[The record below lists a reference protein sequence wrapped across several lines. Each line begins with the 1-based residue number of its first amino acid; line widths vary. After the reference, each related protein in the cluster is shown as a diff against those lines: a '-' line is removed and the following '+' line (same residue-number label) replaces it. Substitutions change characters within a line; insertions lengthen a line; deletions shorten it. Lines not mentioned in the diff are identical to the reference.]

1 MNDYDKTHFKLLDI
15 SKKPAMEVKRLWIL
29 RGIDWLDQQIVRK
42 QQEIML
48 TYHYVQN
55 KGKLMMESQ
64 ENNQISQFGQFF
76 NDFEVIYLQIAH
88 FSEK

>member
-29 RGIDWLDQQIVRK
+29 RRIDWLDQQSVRK
-42 QQEIML
+42 QQDIML

-55 KGKLMMESQ
+55 KGKLMMESR
-64 ENNQISQFGQFF
+64 ENSQISQFGQFF

>member
-29 RGIDWLDQQIVRK
+29 RRIDWLDQQIVRK
-42 QQEIML
+42 QQDIML

-55 KGKLMMESQ
+55 KGKLMMESR
-64 ENNQISQFGQFF
+64 ENSQISQFGQFF
-76 NDFEVIYLQIAH
+76 NDFEVIYLQIAQ

>member
-15 SKKPAMEVKRLWIL
+15 SKKPAMKVKRLWIL
-29 RGIDWLDQQIVRK
+29 RRIDWLDQQIVRK
-42 QQEIML
+42 QQDIML

-55 KGKLMMESQ
+55 KGKLMMESR
-64 ENNQISQFGQFF
+64 ENSQISQFGQFF

>member
-15 SKKPAMEVKRLWIL
+15 SKKPAMKVKRLWIL
-29 RGIDWLDQQIVRK
+29 RRIDWLDQQIVRK
-42 QQEIML
+42 QQDIML

-55 KGKLMMESQ
+55 KGKLIMESR
-64 ENNQISQFGQFF
+64 ENSQISQFGQFF

>member
-15 SKKPAMEVKRLWIL
+15 SKKPAMEVNRLWIL
-29 RGIDWLDQQIVRK
+29 RRIDWLDQQIVRK
-42 QQEIML
+42 QQDIML

-55 KGKLMMESQ
+55 KGKLMMESR
-64 ENNQISQFGQFF
+64 ENSQISQFGQFF
-76 NDFEVIYLQIAH
+76 KDFEVIYLQIAH

>member
-29 RGIDWLDQQIVRK
+29 RRIDWLDQQIIRK
-42 QQEIML
+42 QQDIML

-55 KGKLMMESQ
+55 KGKLMMESR
-64 ENNQISQFGQFF
+64 ENSQISQFGQFF

>member
-29 RGIDWLDQQIVRK
+29 RRIDWLDQQIVRK
-42 QQEIML
+42 QQDIML
-48 TYHYVQN
+48 TYHYVQK
-55 KGKLMMESQ
+55 KGKLMMESR
-64 ENNQISQFGQFF
+64 ENSQISQFGQFF

>member
-29 RGIDWLDQQIVRK
+29 RRIDWLDQQIVRK
-42 QQEIML
+42 QQDIML

-55 KGKLMMESQ
+55 KGKLMMESR
-64 ENNQISQFGQFF
+64 ENSQKSQFGQFF

>member
-29 RGIDWLDQQIVRK
+29 RRIDWLDQQIVRK
-42 QQEIML
+42 QQDIML

-55 KGKLMMESQ
+55 KGKLMMESR
-64 ENNQISQFGQFF
+64 ENSQISQFGQFF

>member
-29 RGIDWLDQQIVRK
+29 RRIDWLDQQIVRK
-42 QQEIML
+42 QQDIML

-55 KGKLMMESQ
+55 KGKLMMESR
-64 ENNQISQFGQFF
+64 ENSQISQFGQFF
-76 NDFEVIYLQIAH
+76 NDFEVIYL
-88 FSEK
+88 

>member
-15 SKKPAMEVKRLWIL
+15 SKKPAMKVKRLWTL
-29 RGIDWLDQQIVRK
+29 RRIDWLDQQIVRK
-42 QQEIML
+42 QQDIML

-55 KGKLMMESQ
+55 KGKLMMESR
-64 ENNQISQFGQFF
+64 ENSQISQFGQFF

>member
-29 RGIDWLDQQIVRK
+29 RRIDWLDQQIVRK

-55 KGKLMMESQ
+55 KGKLMMESR
-64 ENNQISQFGQFF
+64 ENSQISQFGQFF

>member
-15 SKKPAMEVKRLWIL
+15 SKKSAMEVKRLWIL
-29 RGIDWLDQQIVRK
+29 RRIDWLDQQIVRK
-42 QQEIML
+42 QQDIML

-55 KGKLMMESQ
+55 KGKLMMESR
-64 ENNQISQFGQFF
+64 ENSQISQFGQFF

>member
-29 RGIDWLDQQIVRK
+29 RRIDWLDQQIVRK
-42 QQEIML
+42 QQDIML

-55 KGKLMMESQ
+55 KGKLMMESR
-64 ENNQISQFGQFF
+64 ENSQISQFGQFF
-76 NDFEVIYLQIAH
+76 NDFEVIYLEIAH

>member
-15 SKKPAMEVKRLWIL
+15 SKKPAREVKRLWIL
-29 RGIDWLDQQIVRK
+29 RRIDWLDQQIVRK
-42 QQEIML
+42 QQDIML

-55 KGKLMMESQ
+55 KGKLMMESR
-64 ENNQISQFGQFF
+64 ENSQISQFGQFF